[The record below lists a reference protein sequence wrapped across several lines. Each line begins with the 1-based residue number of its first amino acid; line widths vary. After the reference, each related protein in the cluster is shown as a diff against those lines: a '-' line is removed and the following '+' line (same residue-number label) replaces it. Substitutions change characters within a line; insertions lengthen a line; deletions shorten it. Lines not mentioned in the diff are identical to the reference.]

1 MIDFEVNGQARARP
15 DDKTATGRTFQTF
28 DVRGDRAAAEQHL
41 PLLRERMAAFDIDG
55 LLVPHDDEYLNEY
68 TPPQFERLLWLTG
81 FSGSAGAAIVMP
93 DAAVLF
99 IDGRYTGQARIE
111 TSADW
116 FEYEDLR
123 ALPPWQWLRDNPG
136 RVSRLGFW
144 SKLHSQEEIAH
155 IEELDHVELVALEQH
170 PIDELWQDRPGG
182 QSPAPYPH
190 AIEFA
195 GEDSAS
201 KRQRVG
207 AELATAGAD
216 AIVFANPNATAWL
229 LNIRGGDVPRTPVA
243 LCRAVLRA
251 DGDAAVFFAG
261 HEISDALKAHLGPN
275 VEIYDEAHFGD
286 YLRELGAQGKR
297 VLVNKAVCP
306 RFVYDALSE
315 SGAVVREG
323 EDPLILARSIKNETE
338 VEGFRQAH
346 IRDGVAMVRFLRWLD
361 ENWVKGITEID
372 AVKQL
377 EAFRAEDDALQDIS
391 FDTISGSGPNGAII
405 HYRVSDASNRRM
417 NAGELFLVDS
427 GGQYLDGTTDIT
439 RTIALGE
446 QPDERR
452 DRFTRVLQGHIAL
465 ASAVFPPDTSGY
477 QLDILARQPLWNA
490 GLDYAHGTGHGVGT
504 YLGVHEGPQSVA
516 KKAPWVPLRPGMI
529 LSNEPG
535 FYVEGEYGIR
545 IENLVVVRDSA
556 TAGMLEFETLTL
568 APIDRRLV
576 DTSLMS
582 AAELDWLNDYHETVW
597 QTLSPLMSESDALW
611 LREATTPL

>member
-1 MIDFEVNGQARARP
+1 MY
-15 DDKTATGRTFQTF
+15 QTF
-28 DVRGDRAAAEQHL
+28 ESRGDTKAAENNL
-41 PLLRERMAAFDIDG
+41 PQLRSAMQQLDVDG

-93 DAAVLF
+93 ETAVLF
-99 IDGRYTGQARIE
+99 IDGRYTEQARIE

-136 RVSRLGFW
+136 RVSRLGYW

-155 IEELDHVELVALEQH
+155 IEALDHVELVALERH
-170 PIDELWQDRPGG
+170 PIDELWTERPNG
-182 QSPAPYPH
+182 QAPAPYPH
-190 AIEFA
+190 AVEFA

-201 KRQRVG
+201 KRRRVG
-207 AELATAGAD
+207 AELEKVGAD

-229 LNIRGGDVPRTPVA
+229 LNIRGGDVPRTPAA
-243 LCRAVLRA
+243 LCRSVLHA
-251 DGDAAVFFAG
+251 DGKAAAFFAG
-261 HEISDALKAHLGPN
+261 HDISDELRDHLGPEVEISDEERFGEYLHDLG
-275 VEIYDEAHFGD
+275 G
-286 YLRELGAQGKR
+286 QGKT
-297 VLVNKAVCP
+297 VLVNKTVCP
-306 RFVYDALSE
+306 RFVHDALA
-315 SGAVVREG
+315 GAGATIKEG
-323 EDPLILARSIKNETE
+323 EDPLILARGIKNETE
-338 VEGFRQAH
+338 VEGFRKAH
-346 IRDGVAMVRFLRWLD
+346 IRDGVAMVKFLRWLD
-361 ENWVKGITEID
+361 EHRADGISEID
-372 AVKQL
+372 AVRKL
-377 EAFRAEDDALQDIS
+377 EAFRAEDEALQDIS

-405 HYRVSDASNRRM
+405 HYRVSEASDRKM
-417 NAGELFLVDS
+417 NEGELFLVDS

-439 RTIALGE
+439 RTIALGD
-446 QPDERR
+446 QPAERR

-490 GLDYAHGTGHGVGT
+490 GFDYAHGTGHGVGT

-535 FYVEGEYGIR
+535 YYVEGEYGIR
-545 IENLVVVRDSA
+545 IENLVVVRESE

-576 DTSLMS
+576 DTSLMT

-597 QTLSPLMSESDALW
+597 QTLSPLLSESDALW